1 MNEHLMNIFTRE
13 IISRLPRTK
22 KNVYQ
27 FIEGM
32 EDQLASQCETKEQ
45 FLTLLA
51 EKSPYQQAA
60 DRFHMSLQEMH
71 ELMKAIED
79 EINNRLDLKIKKH
92 RWIDYTDKVLKNQEA
107 SNQNKK
113 FFLFVS

>member
-1 MNEHLMNIFTRE
+1 MNEHLMNIFTCE
-13 IISRLPRTK
+13 IIARLPRTK
-22 KNVYQ
+22 RNVYEY
-27 FIEGM
+27 IESM

-51 EKSPYQQAA
+51 EKSPYQLAA
-60 DRFHMSLQEMH
+60 DRFHMSLQEMY
-71 ELMKAIED
+71 ELMKEIED
-79 EINNRLDLKIKKH
+79 EINSRLDLKIEKH
-92 RWIDYTDKVLKNQEA
+92 RWIDYTYKVLKNHDG